1 MIFLNI
7 LLKTTPKLKSLP
19 FTLNVTTA
27 THMKFKHPIF
37 TLFVCFV
44 GIVFSTTLEAQ
55 TLSMKIQS
63 QDDQTVILN
72 WIDLGESYTYTV
84 EFRNSLQET
93 DWNPMP
99 RVGGWPARIFTFEDS
114 LEEGTDSRFY
124 RIIASPIAQMG
135 DRGKL
140 VSSELVDEVS
150 AFQLNFALAL
160 SGIDS
165 FVAEQGVKIFKVNYE
180 TIDAHG
186 NVTTASGQVAFP
198 ENKDVSLP
206 LASYQHGTVVN
217 TEEVPSRFAFTNLE
231 SMVGPIMASNGY
243 IGIAPDYLGL
253 GDSSGLHPYIVAKPT
268 ATSVVDMIRAAK
280 SLAEQEN
287 YTVSDQLFLF
297 GYSEGGYATMA
308 AHQELE
314 HQHAGEFSVTASA
327 PMAGPYDVSGVL
339 VDTML
344 SDQPY
349 SNPFYLA
356 YILLAYHDVYG
367 LFENASEMFS
377 ESFAPRVESYLDGVS
392 SFESL
397 NSGLPKIP
405 VQMLNPEFVAD
416 FSGNPNHPVRLLLE
430 QNDVYQWAP
439 QAPVRL
445 VHCAGDLTVPFE
457 NSQLAFEHF
466 QSLGIESVELI
477 NPFAAGDHSQCI
489 LPALTNAKTWFDG
502 IKE

>member
-1 MIFLNI
+1 
-7 LLKTTPKLKSLP
+7 
-19 FTLNVTTA
+19 
-27 THMKFKHPIF
+27 MKFKYPIF
-37 TLFVCFV
+37 TLIVCFV

-63 QDDQTVILN
+63 QGDRTVKLN
-72 WIDLGESYTYTV
+72 WIDLGDSFTYTV
-84 EFRNSLQET
+84 EFRPTLEESN
-93 DWNPMP
+93 WNPVP
-99 RVGGWPARIFTFEDS
+99 RTEGWPARIVSFEDT
-114 LEEGTDSRFY
+114 LEEGVGSRFY
-124 RIIASPIAQMG
+124 RILASPIAQIG

-140 VSSELVDEVS
+140 VSAELVDEVS

-165 FVAEQGVKIFKVNYE
+165 FIAQQGVKIYKINYE
-180 TIDAHG
+180 TIDAHS
-186 NVTTASGQVAFP
+186 NVTTASGQVSFP

-206 LASYQHGTVVN
+206 LASYQHGTVID

-231 SMVGPIMASNGY
+231 SIVGPIMASNGY
-243 IGIAPDYLGL
+243 LGIAPDYLGL
-253 GDSSGLHPYIVAKPT
+253 GDSSGLHPYIVATPT

-280 SLAEQEN
+280 SLAEREN
-287 YTVSDQLFLF
+287 YTVSNQLFLF
-297 GYSEGGYATMA
+297 GYSEGGYATMV

-314 HQHAGEFSVTASA
+314 RQHSEEFSVTASA

-356 YILLAYHDVYG
+356 YIILAYHEVYG
-367 LFENASEMFS
+367 LFEDASEIFS
-377 ESFAPRVESYLDGVS
+377 ESYAPRVEAYLSGAS

-405 VQMLNPEFVAD
+405 LQMLNPDFVAD
-416 FSGNPNHPVRLLLE
+416 FSGNQNHPLRLLLQ
-430 QNDVYQWAP
+430 QNDVVQWTP

-445 VHCAGDLTVPFE
+445 IHCGGDLTVPFE
-457 NSQLAFEHF
+457 NSQLVFEHF
-466 QSLGIESVELI
+466 KGQGIESVELI

-489 LPALTNAKTWFDG
+489 LPALTNAKSWFDG
-502 IKE
+502 MKE